1 MAKML
6 VRKES
11 GGRLVQI
18 RPGGKTLG
26 RVTPSAK
33 VTQQISGLPHG
44 TLLEVDVEHSK
55 AGGSE
60 KKMFPKATTIRSA
73 KLPR

>member
-1 MAKML
+1 MATMT

-11 GGRLVQI
+11 GGRLVEW
-18 RPGGKTLG
+18 RGGKG
-26 RVTPSAK
+26 RARVTPSAK
-33 VTQQISGLPHG
+33 VVQQISGLPHG
-44 TLLEVDVEHSK
+44 TFLEVDVEHSK

-60 KKMFPKATTIRSA
+60 KKMFPKATKIRSA